1 MYYIYKYAASS
12 LQDTGLPGG
21 IQILEA
27 ANVCPTYDDTIHRY
41 GGSTSPQMPW
51 PEDEEAPTNSL
62 EDRLDSITKI
72 FKKAVK
78 RMNMNEKTLA
88 TEGLCPLFG

>member
-1 MYYIYKYAASS
+1 M
-12 LQDTGLPGG
+12 PGG
-21 IQILEA
+21 IQILEP
-27 ANVCPTYDDTIHRY
+27 ANVCPTYEDTIHRY

-62 EDRLDSITKI
+62 EERLDSITKI

-78 RMNMNEKTLA
+78 KMNMSEKTLRGIGIR
-88 TEGLCPLFG
+88 EVL